1 MKDEMR
7 LDFQRR
13 LSQCNKGEMIVI
25 LYDILFAYMEDAKDA
40 HVSGDYSEYKDAI
53 RQTQKTL
60 DMLIGAL
67 DFKYEIAKELY
78 RLYLTSKNLLE
89 KAIYQNRIDGIVEA
103 DAILRPLYV
112 AFCEVA
118 KSDSSA
124 PLMQNVQRICLY
136 TKTAV
141 FCKKVLCFCAV
152 QSLSV
157 IQRKKC
163 SATNQLIL
171 PTNAHTSRLHPKRAL
186 TCSLTSH
193 LITAQTQ

>member
-40 HVSGDYSEYKDAI
+40 HTSGDYSEYKDAI
-53 RQTQKTL
+53 RQSQKTL

-89 KAIYQNRIDGIVEA
+89 KAIYQKRIDGIVEA
-103 DAILRPLYV
+103 DAILRRLYV

-124 PLMQNVQRICLY
+124 PLMQNVQ
-136 TKTAV
+136 
-141 FCKKVLCFCAV
+141 KVYAGMTYGR
-152 QSLSV
+152 SSV
-157 IQRKKC
+157 
-163 SATNQLIL
+163 NENLIE
-171 PTNAHTSRLHPKRAL
+171 NNNRGFFA
-186 TCSLTSH
+186 
-193 LITAQTQ
+193 